1 MKLHYSYW
9 LIPVAALMLAAC
21 ETDEVPEP
29 ETDEPGMVDQAEEQ
43 PNPQDEWWDRL
54 QALCGNAYAG
64 EMVQY
69 DEEADEGWLDVDVI
83 MHVRECSESE
93 IRIPLHVGDNR
104 SRTWIL
110 TRSDDSIT
118 LKHDHRYPDGSAE
131 ALHMYGGTTDD
142 FGSAYRQ
149 EFPVGEFSQDLF
161 HEEGIP
167 DSAENTWYMEVHPG
181 ERFTY
186 GLSRFN
192 REFQGD
198 FDLSDP
204 VEEPPAPWVVT
215 PEE

>member
-1 MKLHYSYW
+1 MKLRYCLY
-9 LIPVAALMLAAC
+9 LLPAAALGLAAC
-21 ETDEVPEP
+21 ESEQPEP
-29 ETDEPGMVDQAEEQ
+29 ESAPTPPPAQEADVSPQAE
-43 PNPQDEWWDRL
+43 WWENM

-69 DEEADEGWLDVDVI
+69 DEEADQGWLDVDVI
-83 MHVRECSESE
+83 MHVRECSETE

-110 TRSDDSIT
+110 TRTDDAIT

-131 ALHMYGGTTDD
+131 ALHMYGGTTADE
-142 FGSAYRQ
+142 GTANIQR
-149 EFPVGEFSQDLF
+149 FPVGEFSQNLF

-167 DSAENTWYMEVHPG
+167 DSAENTWRMEVYPG

-198 FDLSDP
+198 FDLSEP
-204 VEEPPAPWVVT
+204 VDAPPPPWVAQ
-215 PEE
+215 PRE